1 MLRWRIFPTRFM
13 TLLPVI
19 IIVRIS
25 RSGSTSHRRIGSPT
39 IEFVTGSKPGR
50 RSASNRRSHK
60 TRIVDELLYI
70 CDSERGTSPA

>member
-1 MLRWRIFPTRFM
+1 MLCWRIFPSRFM

-19 IIVRIS
+19 IVRIL

-39 IEFVTGSKPGR
+39 VEFVTGSRPGR
-50 RSASNRRSHK
+50 RGASNRRSHK

-70 CDSERGTSPA
+70 CDSERGTSSA